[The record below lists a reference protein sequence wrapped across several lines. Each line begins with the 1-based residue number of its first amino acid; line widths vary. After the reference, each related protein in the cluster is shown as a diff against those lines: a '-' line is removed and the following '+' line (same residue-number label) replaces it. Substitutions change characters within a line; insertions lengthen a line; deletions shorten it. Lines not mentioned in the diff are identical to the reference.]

1 MTAAQQEQHDLL
13 VRMLEEQLGLDAL
26 QPGPPVVYEH
36 VLQVKAES
44 IRIGNG
50 SRIDSFVKLEGGE
63 GLTIGRYVHVA
74 SFAHIGV
81 GGGTTVLE
89 DYSAVASH
97 GVVVSGS
104 NLPTGLSMSA
114 CAPKEMQR
122 VSRSRTVI
130 GRYAIVFASA
140 TVLPGVT
147 LHEGSVLSAG
157 GVATKDIPAWEIWG
171 GVPARF
177 MRKREVQR

>member
-1 MTAAQQEQHDLL
+1 MTFDP
-13 VRMLEEQLGLDAL
+13 DAL
-26 QPGPPVVYEH
+26 PVVHEP
-36 VLQVKAES
+36 VLM
-44 IRIGNG
+44 IRGDRIVIGRG

-74 SFAHIGV
+74 SFAHIGI

-97 GVVVSGS
+97 GAVVSGS

-114 CAPKEMQR
+114 SAPPEMQR

-130 GRYAIVFASA
+130 GRYAIVFAHA

-147 LHEGSVLSAG
+147 LHEGAVLSAG
-157 GVATKDIPAWEIWG
+157 GVATRDIPPWEIWG

-177 MRKREVQR
+177 MRRREVEG